1 MPAPF
6 LQESR
11 ISNFCHRYN
20 SAVADP
26 GEGPGAAALYFW
38 TKRRPAPLPPLSPLP
53 YLKVWIRHYPEYCFL
68 SQSRICAQ
76 IFANLASRVR
86 STQIPYP
93 VDVSRNPAPYIVQ
106 IRDPGKILPEP
117 EEKNRSR
124 LFGNFC
130 KCLTQILT
138 CVAGPKKNGRAK
150 GRHARGHACLLLAH
164 SFFLAL
170 RYF

>member
-26 GEGPGAAALYFW
+26 GEGPGGPPPFIFG
-38 TKRRPAPLPPLSPLP
+38 PNGGPPPPPLSPLP

-93 VDVSRNPAPYIVQ
+93 VDVSRNPALYIVQ
-106 IRDPGKILPEP
+106 IRDPGKILSEP

-130 KCLTQILT
+130 KCLTEILV
-138 CVAGPKKNGRAK
+138 C
-150 GRHARGHACLLLAH
+150 
-164 SFFLAL
+164 
-170 RYF
+170 